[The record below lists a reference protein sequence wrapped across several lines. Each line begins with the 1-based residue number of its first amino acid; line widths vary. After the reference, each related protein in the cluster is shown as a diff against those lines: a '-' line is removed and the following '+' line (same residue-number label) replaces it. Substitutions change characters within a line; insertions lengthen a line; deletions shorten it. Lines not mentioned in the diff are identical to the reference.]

1 MLTYAYLIKAKAKA
15 TEAKNLFCWFSAKS
29 DSRAEREILN
39 ILEDNGIAV
48 GRGADYQLPA
58 RTNWFVVD
66 DLPEESTLN
75 DTWCDRYELAEDQ
88 RTWQPK
94 AAGTVDATIPSDVKT
109 TVEVAT
115 ADENV
120 SLENRTP
127 AVRFAVHLISDKY
140 QTHVSKDQH
149 MAASEMSL
157 DEGNIYLQSL
167 LVAKNDAPET
177 AKLSLNAEWKM
188 IQAVKDIFTPDEEHE
203 PRLIAAFM
211 SDWVNTDAGDRN
223 QLVEDWRSGKLQLLK
238 AETTSGADVTTGQ
251 DLTVFDGTQFD
262 ENSLAE
268 DVVVGGEVG
277 TEEQSQQSEQPNLI
291 VVATLPFRQRVLA
304 QFIGDGEYLYHVDA
318 GQKNEIVR
326 LEMDTDD
333 AYVQNLLLAAENVE
347 AFKKAIEHD
356 IHKVVNAVKKV
367 FPVDG
372 KKPELATVIQFLT
385 VWFKTDYIDRGILAR
400 EWAAGNRIS
409 NVQRTDSGTNADGGY
424 VTDRGENAYHTLDTL
439 DLEIA
444 CALLPMDFNHLEI
457 PGSIHRRSKEIVA
470 NKEQPWKSWSSI
482 LRNQPGVLSVNRAA
496 IFNLVRIAPENIHLT
511 PVAHLEFVNQTMTAE
526 FNSATELMPLPA
538 AQPETETHTA
548 EEHRLPRWAE
558 AGEQQLADEDEAEMQ
573 NLPKWANAAGSQ
585 PQVESLGGGVFSI
598 EGLMG
603 NQQAPALSVVD
614 QVRQR
619 AVEDKLHHANTEEAT
634 SDVQMEKTD
643 NNEIKANPEVSQS
656 ETAVLPVKSA
666 DATGDA
672 SAFLN
677 NEPVHHIETDPLNA
691 FYTHLMVD
699 METMGNSPHAPI
711 VSIGAVFFDPSTGN
725 TGAEFYQVVSL
736 ESSMSFGM
744 KPDASTIQWWL
755 KQSSEARSAILVDE
769 AMGLLKTLELLAD
782 YIAENAANGSHAVQ
796 LWGNG
801 CSFDNVILRRAY
813 ALTDTPF
820 AVPFWN
826 DRDVRT
832 MVELGKSVGINPRY
846 DIPFEGDMHNA
857 LSDARHQV
865 KYVSAIWQRLTA
877 N

>member
-48 GRGADYQLPA
+48 GRGADYQLPV

-66 DLPEESTLN
+66 DLPEESTLD

-88 RTWQPK
+88 QTWQLKQKP
-94 AAGTVDATIPSDVKT
+94 DN
-109 TVEVAT
+109 
-115 ADENV
+115 EN
-120 SLENRTP
+120 LE
-127 AVRFAVHLISDKY
+127 
-140 QTHVSKDQH
+140 
-149 MAASEMSL
+149 ASSQQKPETSSA
-157 DEGNIYLQSL
+157 NVPTS
-167 LVAKNDAPET
+167 DAP
-177 AKLSLNAEWKM
+177 ALLRPISRLRLS
-188 IQAVKDIFTPDEEHE
+188 Q
-203 PRLIAAFM
+203 RLIAHLLNDGEEKEISEARHVQIGQMELDENDLYIQNLLLAVANVPAAKELSAHVEWNLANAIKEVFDREQVYTIA
-211 SDWVNTDAGDRN
+211 SFEEFITEWIAEPKARTQTVQEWVNDKKARIVGDEPT
-223 QLVEDWRSGKLQLLK
+223 VPP
-238 AETTSGADVTTGQ
+238 VTP
-251 DLTVFDGTQFD
+251 
-262 ENSLAE
+262 E
-268 DVVVGGEVG
+268 
-277 TEEQSQQSEQPNLI
+277 LI
-291 VVATLPFRQRVLA
+291 TVATLPLRQRLLA
-304 QFIGDGEYLYHVDA
+304 QFISEEYAYHIDTEQKKTIQELELDVD
-318 GQKNEIVR
+318 NS
-326 LEMDTDD
+326 
-333 AYVQNLLLAAENVE
+333 YVQNLLLAAENVE
-347 AFKKAIEHD
+347 PFRKAPEID
-356 IHKVVNAVKKV
+356 IWKIVSALKTI

-372 KKPELATVIQFLT
+372 KRVDLSTVIQFFKA
-385 VWFKTDYIDRGILAR
+385 WFSTEHIDRGLLVK
-400 EWAAGNRIS
+400 EWCKGNRVSQI
-409 NVQRTDSGTNADGGY
+409 QRSDAGTNAGGGNK
-424 VTDRGENAYHTLDTL
+424 TDRNPELVHTLDTL
-439 DLEIA
+439 DIDIA
-444 CALLPMDFNHLEI
+444 LATLPMDFNIYDI
-457 PGSIHRRSKEIVA
+457 PGGVFRRAKEIIAKNESPFKEWSVA
-470 NKEQPWKSWSSI
+470 LRKRAGI
-482 LRNQPGVLSVNRAA
+482 LDYSRAA
-496 IFNLVRIAPENIHLT
+496 IFALIRSAEENAHHFPELLSRYINKNLTETDHQHPTEETLAAAGHVPEKSWENEINEK
-511 PVAHLEFVNQTMTAE
+511 VTAE
-526 FNSATELMPLPA
+526 QNAVVE
-538 AQPETETHTA
+538 QPEI
-548 EEHRLPRWAE
+548 
-558 AGEQQLADEDEAEMQ
+558 
-573 NLPKWANAAGSQ
+573 ANMGN
-585 PQVESLGGGVFSI
+585 GVFSI
-598 EGLMG
+598 DGLMG

-619 AVEDKLHHANTEEAT
+619 AVEDKLHHTHTEEAT
-634 SDVQMEKTD
+634 SDVQMEETD

-672 SAFLN
+672 SASLN

-699 METMGNSPHAPI
+699 METMGNGPDAPI

-769 AMGLLKTLELLAD
+769 AMGLLETLELLAD
-782 YIAENAANGSHAVQ
+782 FIAENAANGSHTVQ

-820 AVPFWN
+820 TVPFWN

-832 MVELGKSVGINPRY
+832 MVELGKSVGINPRF

-865 KYVSAIWQRLTA
+865 KYVSAIWQRLTS

>member
-39 ILEDNGIAV
+39 ILEDNDIAV
-48 GRGADYQLPA
+48 GRGADYQSPV

-66 DLPEESTLN
+66 DLPEESTLD

-88 RTWQPK
+88 QTWQLKQKP
-94 AAGTVDATIPSDVKT
+94 DN
-109 TVEVAT
+109 
-115 ADENV
+115 ENQETSSQQKPETSSV
-120 SLENRTP
+120 NVPTS
-127 AVRFAVHLISDKY
+127 
-140 QTHVSKDQH
+140 
-149 MAASEMSL
+149 
-157 DEGNIYLQSL
+157 
-167 LVAKNDAPET
+167 DAPELLRPISRLR
-177 AKLSLNAEWKM
+177 LS
-188 IQAVKDIFTPDEEHE
+188 Q
-203 PRLIAAFM
+203 RLIAHLVNDTEEKEISEAQHIQIGQLELNDNDLYVQNLLLAVANVPAAKELSAHVEWNLANAIKEVFDREQVYAIA
-211 SDWVNTDAGDRN
+211 SFEEFITEWIAEPKARTQTVQEWVNDKKARIVGDEPT
-223 QLVEDWRSGKLQLLK
+223 VPP
-238 AETTSGADVTTGQ
+238 VTP
-251 DLTVFDGTQFD
+251 
-262 ENSLAE
+262 E
-268 DVVVGGEVG
+268 
-277 TEEQSQQSEQPNLI
+277 LI
-291 VVATLPFRQRVLA
+291 TVATLPLRQRLLA
-304 QFIGDGEYLYHVDA
+304 QFISEEYAYHIDTEQKKTIQELELDVD
-318 GQKNEIVR
+318 NS
-326 LEMDTDD
+326 
-333 AYVQNLLLAAENVE
+333 YVQNLLLAAENVE
-347 AFKKAIEHD
+347 PFRKAPEID
-356 IHKVVNAVKKV
+356 IWKVVSALKTV

-372 KKPELATVIQFLT
+372 KRVDLSTVIQFFKA
-385 VWFKTDYIDRGILAR
+385 WFSTEHIDRGLLVK
-400 EWAAGNRIS
+400 EWGKGNRVSQI
-409 NVQRTDSGTNADGGY
+409 QRSDTGTNAGGGNK
-424 VTDRGENAYHTLDTL
+424 TDRNPALVHTLETL
-439 DLEIA
+439 DIDIA
-444 CALLPMDFNHLEI
+444 LATLPMDFNIYDI
-457 PGSIHRRSKEIVA
+457 PGGVFRRAKEIIAKNESPFKEWSVA
-470 NKEQPWKSWSSI
+470 LRKRAGI
-482 LRNQPGVLSVNRAA
+482 LDYSRAA
-496 IFNLVRIAPENIHLT
+496 IFALIRSAEENAHHFPELLSRYINKNLTETDHQHPTEEALAAAGHVPEKSWENEIK
-511 PVAHLEFVNQTMTAE
+511 EKSTAE
-526 FNSATELMPLPA
+526 QKAGTE
-538 AQPETETHTA
+538 QPEI
-548 EEHRLPRWAE
+548 
-558 AGEQQLADEDEAEMQ
+558 
-573 NLPKWANAAGSQ
+573 ANMGN
-585 PQVESLGGGVFSI
+585 GVFSI
-598 EGLMG
+598 DGLMG
-603 NQQAPALSVVD
+603 NQPAAALSVVD

-634 SDVQMEKTD
+634 SDVQMEETD

-672 SAFLN
+672 SASLN

-699 METMGNSPHAPI
+699 METMGNGPDAPI

-769 AMGLLKTLELLAD
+769 AMGLLETLELLAD
-782 YIAENAANGSHAVQ
+782 FIAENAANGSHTVQ

-820 AVPFWN
+820 AVPFRN

-832 MVELGKSVGINPRY
+832 MVELGKSVGINPRF

-865 KYVSAIWQRLTA
+865 NYVSAIWQRLTA

>member
-48 GRGADYQLPA
+48 GRGADYQLPV

-66 DLPEESTLN
+66 DLPEESTLD

-88 RTWQPK
+88 QTWQLKQKP
-94 AAGTVDATIPSDVKT
+94 DN
-109 TVEVAT
+109 
-115 ADENV
+115 ENQ
-120 SLENRTP
+120 E
-127 AVRFAVHLISDKY
+127 
-140 QTHVSKDQH
+140 
-149 MAASEMSL
+149 ASS
-157 DEGNIYLQSL
+157 QQ
-167 LVAKNDAPET
+167 KPET
-177 AKLSLNAEWKM
+177 SSANEPTSGAPALLRPISRLRLS
-188 IQAVKDIFTPDEEHE
+188 Q
-203 PRLIAAFM
+203 RLIAHLLNDGEEKEI
-211 SDWVNTDAGDRN
+211 SESRH
-223 QLVEDWRSGKLQLLK
+223 VEIGQMELDDNDLYIQNLLLAVANVPAAK
-238 AETTSGADVTTGQ
+238 ELSAHVEWNLANAIKE
-251 DLTVFDGTQFD
+251 VFDREQVYTVASFEEFITEWITEPKMRTQTVQEWINDKKARIVGD
-262 ENSLAE
+262 EPTVPPVTPE
-268 DVVVGGEVG
+268 
-277 TEEQSQQSEQPNLI
+277 LI
-291 VVATLPFRQRVLA
+291 TVATLPLRQRLLA
-304 QFIGDGEYLYHVDA
+304 QFISEEYAYHIDTEQKKTIQELELDVD
-318 GQKNEIVR
+318 NS
-326 LEMDTDD
+326 
-333 AYVQNLLLAAENVE
+333 YVQNLLLAAENVE
-347 AFKKAIEHD
+347 PFRKAPEID
-356 IHKVVNAVKKV
+356 IWKIVSALKTI

-372 KKPELATVIQFLT
+372 KRVDLSTVIQFFKA
-385 VWFKTDYIDRGILAR
+385 WFSTEHIDRGLLVK
-400 EWAAGNRIS
+400 EWCKGNRVSQI
-409 NVQRTDSGTNADGGY
+409 QRTDVKTNAGGGNK
-424 VTDRGENAYHTLDTL
+424 TDRNTDYVHTLDTL
-439 DLEIA
+439 DVEIA
-444 CALLPMDFNHLEI
+444 LATLPMDFNIYDI
-457 PGSIHRRSKEIVA
+457 PGGVYRRAKEIVSK
-470 NKEQPWKSWSSI
+470 KESPFSEWSEALRKTAGI
-482 LRNQPGVLSVNRAA
+482 LDYSRAA
-496 IFNLVRIAPENIHLT
+496 IFALIRGTSSELVNFPGRLRAYINANLTENDHANPSEETLAAAGHVPEKSWENEINEK
-511 PVAHLEFVNQTMTAE
+511 VTAE
-526 FNSATELMPLPA
+526 QNAVVE
-538 AQPETETHTA
+538 QPEI
-548 EEHRLPRWAE
+548 
-558 AGEQQLADEDEAEMQ
+558 
-573 NLPKWANAAGSQ
+573 ANMGN
-585 PQVESLGGGVFSI
+585 GVFSI
-598 EGLMG
+598 DGLMG
-603 NQQAPALSVVD
+603 NQSEPALSVVD

-619 AVEDKLHHANTEEAT
+619 AVEEKLHQDTTEETT
-634 SDVQMEKTD
+634 SDVQMEETD

-656 ETAVLPVKSA
+656 EAAVLPVKSA

-672 SAFLN
+672 SASLN
-677 NEPVHHIETDPLNA
+677 NEPVHHIDTDPLNA

-699 METMGNSPHAPI
+699 METMGNSPDAPI

-769 AMGLLKTLELLAD
+769 AMGLRETLELLAD
-782 YIAENAANGSHAVQ
+782 FIAENSANGSHTVQ

>member
-39 ILEDNGIAV
+39 ILEDNDIAV
-48 GRGADYQLPA
+48 GRGADYQLPV

-66 DLPEESTLN
+66 DLPEESTLD

-88 RTWQPK
+88 LTWQLKQKP
-94 AAGTVDATIPSDVKT
+94 DN
-109 TVEVAT
+109 
-115 ADENV
+115 ENH
-120 SLENRTP
+120 E
-127 AVRFAVHLISDKY
+127 
-140 QTHVSKDQH
+140 
-149 MAASEMSL
+149 ASSQQKPETSSA
-157 DEGNIYLQSL
+157 NVPTS
-167 LVAKNDAPET
+167 DAP
-177 AKLSLNAEWKM
+177 ALLRPISRLRLS
-188 IQAVKDIFTPDEEHE
+188 Q
-203 PRLIAAFM
+203 RLIAHLLNDGEEKEISEARHVQIGQMELDENDLYIQNLLLAVANVPAAKELSAHVEWNLANAIKEVFDREQVYTIT
-211 SDWVNTDAGDRN
+211 SFEEFITEWIAKPKARTQTVQEWVNDKKARIVGDEPT
-223 QLVEDWRSGKLQLLK
+223 VPP
-238 AETTSGADVTTGQ
+238 VTP
-251 DLTVFDGTQFD
+251 
-262 ENSLAE
+262 E
-268 DVVVGGEVG
+268 
-277 TEEQSQQSEQPNLI
+277 LI
-291 VVATLPFRQRVLA
+291 TVATLPLRQRLLA
-304 QFIGDGEYLYHVDA
+304 QFISDEYAYHIDTEQKKTIQELELDVD
-318 GQKNEIVR
+318 NS
-326 LEMDTDD
+326 
-333 AYVQNLLLAAENVE
+333 YVQNLLLAAENVE
-347 AFKKAIEHD
+347 PFRKAPEID
-356 IHKVVNAVKKV
+356 IWKIVSALKTV

-372 KKPELATVIQFLT
+372 KRVDLSTVIQFFKA
-385 VWFKTDYIDRGILAR
+385 WFSTEHIDRGLLVK
-400 EWAAGNRIS
+400 EWCKGNRVSQI
-409 NVQRTDSGTNADGGY
+409 QRSDAGTNAGGGNK
-424 VTDRGENAYHTLDTL
+424 TDRNPALVHTLDTL
-439 DLEIA
+439 DIDIA
-444 CALLPMDFNHLEI
+444 LATLPMDFNIYDI
-457 PGSIHRRSKEIVA
+457 PGGVFRRAKEIIAKNESPFKEWSVA
-470 NKEQPWKSWSSI
+470 LRKRAGI
-482 LRNQPGVLSVNRAA
+482 LDYSRAA
-496 IFNLVRIAPENIHLT
+496 IFALIRSAEENAHHFPELLSRYINKNLTETDHQHPTEEALAAAGHVPEKSWENEINEK
-511 PVAHLEFVNQTMTAE
+511 VTAE
-526 FNSATELMPLPA
+526 QKAGAE
-538 AQPETETHTA
+538 QPEI
-548 EEHRLPRWAE
+548 
-558 AGEQQLADEDEAEMQ
+558 
-573 NLPKWANAAGSQ
+573 ANMGN
-585 PQVESLGGGVFSI
+585 GVFSI
-598 EGLMG
+598 DGLMG
-603 NQQAPALSVVD
+603 NQPAAALSVVD

-634 SDVQMEKTD
+634 SDVQMEETD

-656 ETAVLPVKSA
+656 ETAVLPVKGA

-672 SAFLN
+672 SASLN

-699 METMGNSPHAPI
+699 METMGNGPDAPI

-769 AMGLLKTLELLAD
+769 AMGLLETLELLAD
-782 YIAENAANGSHAVQ
+782 FIAENAANGSHTVQ

-832 MVELGKSVGINPRY
+832 MVELGKSVGINPRF